1 MNFGEGITVIYS
13 LDDIKDL
20 QPVKLSKIPLEK
32 RAKKGGIT
40 HKRGDLGVKNHQ
52 NKYIKKYIFIL
63 YFSLSPDS
71 VSSQLKSKN

>member
-1 MNFGEGITVIYS
+1 MNFGDGITVIYS

-20 QPVKLSKIPLEK
+20 QPVKLNKKPEES

-52 NKYIKKYIFIL
+52 NNYIRKFL
-63 YFSLSPDS
+63 YFFQFD
-71 VSSQLKSKN
+71 